1 MQTVHTHKRLT
12 RSFIAASSERNDET
26 GRPIKIKILEQKIA
40 RDPRRPARGAITRVI
55 RAIGPRGIPDDVVRK
70 TLAEQLAYDAGRR
83 ALVIHKLAERVWKV
97 IVRVT
102 PDQQP
107 A

>member
-1 MQTVHTHKRLT
+1 MQTVHTNKRLT
-12 RSFIAASSERNDET
+12 RSFIAASCTRADEFS
-26 GRPIKIKILEQKIA
+26 GPIKIKILEQKAA
-40 RDPRRPARGAITRVI
+40 REPRKPVRGAITRVI
-55 RAIGPRGIPDDVVRK
+55 RAIGPRGIPDEIVRN
-70 TLAEQLAYDAGRR
+70 TLAEQLAYDSGRR
-83 ALVIHKLAERVWKV
+83 APVIHKIAERVWKV

>member
-1 MQTVHTHKRLT
+1 MQIAHTNKRL
-12 RSFIAASSERNDET
+12 SSSYIAASST
-26 GRPIKIKILEQKIA
+26 STIKIKILEQKPV
-40 RDPRRPARGAITRVI
+40 REPRKPARGAITRVI
-55 RAIGPRGIPDDVVRK
+55 RAIGPRGIPDEIVRN
-70 TLAEQLAYDAGRR
+70 TLAEQLAYDSGRR
-83 ALVIHKLAERVWKV
+83 APVIHKIAERVWKV